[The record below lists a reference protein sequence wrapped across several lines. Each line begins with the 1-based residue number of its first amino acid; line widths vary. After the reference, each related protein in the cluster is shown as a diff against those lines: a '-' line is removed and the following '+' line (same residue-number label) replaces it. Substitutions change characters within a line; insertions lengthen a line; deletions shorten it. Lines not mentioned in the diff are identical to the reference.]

1 MIDVRGNNGL
11 DMSETTND
19 NVIFLKFRYFFK
31 TDVGLEV

>member
-19 NVIFLKFRYFFK
+19 NVIFKSFVVSLRQ
-31 TDVGLEV
+31 TLA

>member
-19 NVIFLKFRYFFK
+19 NVIFKFRYFFK